1 MNILDKAKVA
11 AEKASTKAQQGVH
24 QGQAKIEE
32 LQARRREDALLRALG
47 VATYAEQRSGGDHE
61 AVVRALA
68 AVDAHHAARAEETRG
83 EADPTPTTPN
93 GSNEY
98 FDTETED
105 TEDEE

>member
-47 VATYAEQRSGGDHE
+47 VAVYAEQRSGGDHE

-68 AVDAHHAARAEETRG
+68 AIDAHHAARAEETRAAA
-83 EADPTPTTPN
+83 EPTPDST
-93 GSNEY
+93 NEY
-98 FDTETED
+98 FDTEAED
-105 TEDEE
+105 TEDDEQP